1 MDWSASNLQFN
12 KPCQSRHVIAPAT
25 PNPIRLVEKITPVTQ
40 RRFGILVDR
49 NDDRLHMRVAPAFPR
64 RLDANLR
71 QGFYP
76 RRVIRVVVVPFERS

>member
-1 MDWSASNLQFN
+1 MLPYFNL
-12 KPCQSRHVIAPAT
+12 C
-25 PNPIRLVEKITPVTQ
+25 
-40 RRFGILVDR
+40 FGVLVDR
-49 NDDRLHMRVAPAFPR
+49 HDDRLHMRVALPFPH